1 MAVYVDDWRMPARVG
16 RLSARWSHLM
26 ADSREELDAFARR
39 LDLRSDW
46 LQDKHSGLH
55 YDVTDSVRA
64 RAFRLGAVSLHC
76 GSPEWR
82 RVVGQARAQASP
94 IGGVSAT
101 MPIQPALFDLTREMP
116 ATAVPSDPRGRP
128 D

>member
-39 LDLRSDW
+39 LGLRAEW
-46 LQDKHSGLH
+46 VQDKRSGLH

-82 RVVGQARAQASP
+82 RVVGQARRQASP
-94 IGGVSAT
+94 ISGGSAA
-101 MPIQPALFDLTREMP
+101 MPDQPALIDVTPEP
-116 ATAVPSDPRGRP
+116 TTARGHGDSRRRAG
-128 D
+128 